1 MPKKIFLVLF
11 AALVAFV
18 LLAGCGA
25 TKTAGEKT
33 GKTVRDAAKTSEKTG
48 GAQLGPPAPGPKP
61 GEKAPAF
68 KLPELNSQKE
78 VAFPEDF
85 QGKRTA
91 LLFFSAG

>member
-1 MPKKIFLVLF
+1 MPQKVLF
-11 AALVAFV
+11 ALFAAILTLI

-25 TKTAGEKT
+25 PKTAGETIQKT
-33 GKTVRDAAKTSEKTG
+33 TKTDEKVA
-48 GAQLGPPAPGPKP
+48 GAQFGPPAPGPKP

-85 QGKRTA
+85 QGKRIA